1 MFCFEIYT
9 SHTLSDYLLSYCISF
24 FFFQAEDGIRDLTV
38 TGVQTVCSSDLA
50 QHTRARYSAPAS
62 VNESARVLRVKSGA
76 PISFSRVATMRK
88 ADGCEIPTSR
98 AAREK
103 RSEERR
109 VGKECRSRWSP
120 YH

>member
-1 MFCFEIYT
+1 MYDKVTYKDHIE
-9 SHTLSDYLLSYCISF
+9 SF

-38 TGVQTVCSSDLA
+38 TGVQTCALPICYRIEGNAVVLYEERPA
-50 QHTRARYSAPAS
+50 FRAPHGWQEM
-62 VNESARVLRVKSGA
+62 V
-76 PISFSRVATMRK
+76 VAKFTYV
-88 ADGCEIPTSR
+88 GTQ
-98 AAREK
+98 REW

>member
-1 MFCFEIYT
+1 MEVYDNPNDVRDHIRDIGVMFF
-9 SHTLSDYLLSYCISF
+9 F

-38 TGVQTVCSSDLA
+38 TGVQTCALPISPMA
-50 QHTRARYSAPAS
+50 MRASMGVLMRVESQPAS
-62 VNESARVLRVKSGA
+62 SSAASA
-76 PISFSRVATMRK
+76 ATS
-88 ADGCEIPTSR
+88 T
-98 AAREK
+98 AAA

>member
-1 MFCFEIYT
+1 MPT
-9 SHTLSDYLLSYCISF
+9 SYLLFFFFF

-38 TGVQTVCSSDLA
+38 TGVQTCALPIFDHRLPGL
-50 QHTRARYSAPAS
+50 RAHHLDHLPGARRAHPGLRPRAHAGVEAEVPRRRGPA
-62 VNESARVLRVKSGA
+62 
-76 PISFSRVATMRK
+76 
-88 ADGCEIPTSR
+88 
-98 AAREK
+98 